1 MSSSEQ
7 EEEEPAMT
15 DQTTADTPKLPEG
28 VEKIVV
34 IRQGSGMPVVSVYL
48 SSADAERIA
57 DDAWRSRVF

>member
-1 MSSSEQ
+1 
-7 EEEEPAMT
+7 MT

-57 DDAWRSRVF
+57 EDAWRSRVF